1 VAAEVLSVSLLFIL
15 GVPVAF
21 TSLPNAAHYWL
32 VNGRIPQSLLT
43 PTTPHRV
50 PIPALAAAPLSEEL
64 VAADVEIRDGQIQ
77 AIAPP
82 GTAPA
87 NAPQADLRQGLIWPC
102 FIDLHTHLDK
112 GQIWHR
118 QPNPDGT
125 FDGALNAAIADA
137 SRWNPEDLY
146 RRMDFSLR
154 CSYVHGTRAL
164 RTHFDA
170 FGPQATTTLEVL
182 NTLRREWAGRID
194 IQAVCLVSLD
204 YYLTPDG
211 EDLADQVAAAG
222 AILGGVAYTH
232 PELIPQ
238 LDRTF
243 ALAAERG
250 LSVDLHVDESLDPA
264 DQCLRQVAEAKIRHQ
279 FTQSVICGH
288 CCSLSV
294 QSPEVMTETL
304 NRVKA
309 ADIAIVSLPLC
320 NLYLQDRQP
329 QHTPRYRGVT
339 VLHELR
345 AAGIPV
351 AIASDNC
358 RDPFYAYGDLDG
370 LEVFTQSARIGHLDR
385 PYGTWT
391 QTITTTPADLMG
403 LPTAGRIGPGL
414 PADLVLFKAR
424 TFNELLSRPQS
435 DRGVVRQGQA
445 VTEPLPDYAELDDLV
460 GIGITGN
467 L

>member
-1 VAAEVLSVSLLFIL
+1 
-15 GVPVAF
+15 
-21 TSLPNAAHYWL
+21 
-32 VNGRIPQSLLT
+32 
-43 PTTPHRV
+43 
-50 PIPALAAAPLSEEL
+50 
-64 VAADVEIRDGQIQ
+64 
-77 AIAPP
+77 
-82 GTAPA
+82 
-87 NAPQADLRQGLIWPC
+87 
-102 FIDLHTHLDK
+102 
-112 GQIWHR
+112 
-118 QPNPDGT
+118 
-125 FDGALNAAIADA
+125 
-137 SRWNPEDLY
+137 
-146 RRMDFSLR
+146 
-154 CSYVHGTRAL
+154 
-164 RTHFDA
+164 
-170 FGPQATTTLEVL
+170 LEVL

-294 QSPEVMTETL
+294 QSPEVMAETL

-385 PYGTWT
+385 PYGTWA

-460 GIGITGN
+460 GVGITGD